1 MKKRL
6 LLGVCL
12 ILLFVIGFRILAINQ
27 KYPNTVE
34 QYYLLGDT
42 VLYNNFE
49 LTVVDSY
56 FLDNESVNK
65 LFKEEIRILG
75 EHECVVVD
83 LKITNRNS
91 KEKTLDVY
99 SFILETG
106 AAKNGVNLNAFYEL
120 NVDNATLS
128 PSINTNETIS
138 LKLPFHFTEK
148 SFTKN
153 KWENFKNRDFS
164 LTLNLYPQKISIIL

>member
-12 ILLFVIGFRILAINQ
+12 ILLFVIGFRIVAINQ

-34 QYYLLGDT
+34 QHYSLGDT
-42 VLYNNFE
+42 VTYNNFE

-56 FLDNESVNK
+56 FIDNEYINK
-65 LFKEEIRILG
+65 IFEEEKRILG
-75 EHECVVVD
+75 EYECVVVD
-83 LKITNRNS
+83 LNITNRNP

-120 NVDNATLS
+120 NADNATLS

-138 LKLPFHFTEK
+138 LKLPFHFTEE
-148 SFTKN
+148 SFTKS
-153 KWENFKNRDFS
+153 KWKNFKSRDFS
-164 LTLNLYPQKISIIL
+164 LTLNLYPQKISILL